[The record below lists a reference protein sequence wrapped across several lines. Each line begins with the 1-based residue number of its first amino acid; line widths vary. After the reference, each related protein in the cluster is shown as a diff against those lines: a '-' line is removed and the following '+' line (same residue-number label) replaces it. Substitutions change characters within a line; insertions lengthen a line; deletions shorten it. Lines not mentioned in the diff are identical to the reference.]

1 MAEVKIQSKSM
12 ASEKMVKIHIIFVAC
27 VSIAFGIVN
36 MATGYVIIGAVIAVV
51 GLIASGITTALK
63 NSTTTTTRGTIL
75 SVVQLLIIIV
85 MSVVKHEMLDVLA
98 LVVAAVA
105 MSGIYFDKKTIY
117 IQWVMMDIPAV
128 LGIFMNDFIY
138 GGVGMDQIL
147 KGVLGINVGAVIIL
161 YLVNCSLRFIND
173 ATAAGNQ
180 TEDLLDE
187 VKKKVRES
195 QKMMDRQDLVVEDIA
210 QISEKVAGDANLLLE
225 IADKISSASEEQ
237 EQSISGITDS
247 VAEISAEV
255 EKSLDE
261 ARLASEAARRST
273 TLVHESNGEMQNML
287 EAMAEITESSRK
299 IEGIINTIEDIAFQT
314 NILALNAAIEAA
326 RAGMAGKGF
335 AVVADEV
342 RNLAT
347 QSGEAVKN
355 SSVLIQSSIESVEK
369 GTILA
374 EKVAEKMGGVI
385 DTSEKSAEYAQS
397 ITELTNRQ
405 AQSIES
411 VRSQLEQ
418 VSEVIGQNA
427 QTAVES
433 ADIARSVAD
442 SATKMNNVTGR
453 LKMVSHKPDEETIR
467 RAIGR

>member
-12 ASEKMVKIHIIFVAC
+12 ASEKMVKIHVIFVAC
-27 VSIAFGIVN
+27 VSVAFGIVN
-36 MATGYVIIGAVIAVV
+36 MATGFVIIGALIAVV
-51 GLIASGITTALK
+51 GLTASGITVGLK
-63 NSTTTTTRGTIL
+63 HSTTTTTRGAIL

-117 IQWVMMDIPAV
+117 IQWVIMDIPAV
-128 LGIFMNDFIY
+128 LGIFLNDFIY
-138 GGVGMDQIL
+138 GGVGVDQIL

-161 YLVNCSLRFIND
+161 YLVNCSLNFIND
-173 ATAAGNQ
+173 ATSAGNQ

-187 VKKKVRES
+187 VQRKVRES
-195 QKMMDRQDLVVEDIA
+195 NKMMERQDQVVENIA
-210 QISEKVAGDANLLLE
+210 EISEKVTNDATLMQE
-225 IADKISSASEEQ
+225 IADKISSASVEQ
-237 EQSISGITDS
+237 EQSIEGIADS
-247 VAEISAEV
+247 VAEISAEI
-255 EKSLDE
+255 EKGLEE
-261 ARLASEAARRST
+261 ARNTAEAARKST
-273 TLVHESNGEMQNML
+273 ALVHESNGEMQNML
-287 EAMAEITESSRK
+287 EAMAEITEASRK

-355 SSVLIQSSIESVEK
+355 SSALIQSSIESVEK
-369 GTILA
+369 GTVLA
-374 EKVAEKMGGVI
+374 ERVAEKMSGVI
-385 DTSEKSAEYAQS
+385 GTSESSAEYANS
-397 ITELTNRQ
+397 ITEITNRQ
-405 AQSIES
+405 AQAIDT
-411 VRSQLEQ
+411 VRSQLDQ
-418 VSEVIGQNA
+418 VSEVISQNA

-433 ADIARSVAD
+433 ADIARSVAK
-442 SATKMNNVTGR
+442 SATEMNNVTSR
-453 LKMVSHKPDEETIR
+453 LKMVSQKPEDKNR
-467 RAIGR
+467 RKAFK